1 MQQPIL
7 VMAGFDEAK
16 GPSDCDFTYDIKG
29 VELHPGEQ
37 VECLPLFRKIGH
49 CSHELAIDPV
59 DKGLVHDQRAHRVQV
74 GGLPALHG
82 MFRIA
87 PFREEIFVSFVEA
100 AKRAV
105 EFGLAEF
112 RTGTIDG
119 ADG

>member
-1 MQQPIL
+1 
-7 VMAGFDEAK
+7 
-16 GPSDCDFTYDIKG
+16 
-29 VELHPGEQ
+29 
-37 VECLPLFRKIGH
+37 
-49 CSHELAIDPV
+49 
-59 DKGLVHDQRAHRVQV
+59 
-74 GGLPALHG
+74 

-87 PFREEIFVSFVEA
+87 SFGEEIFVSFVE

>member
-1 MQQPIL
+1 
-7 VMAGFDEAK
+7 
-16 GPSDCDFTYDIKG
+16 
-29 VELHPGEQ
+29 
-37 VECLPLFRKIGH
+37 
-49 CSHELAIDPV
+49 
-59 DKGLVHDQRAHRVQV
+59 
-74 GGLPALHG
+74 